1 MLKIACNK
9 RPVPADKLESIAVDI
24 EKEIEELSG
33 AEVASN
39 YIGELVM
46 KYLKELDEVAYI
58 RFASVYK
65 KFKDLDEFKD
75 QIDKFTL

>member
-1 MLKIACNK
+1 
-9 RPVPADKLESIAVDI
+9 
-24 EKEIEELSG
+24 
-33 AEVASN
+33 
-39 YIGELVM
+39 VM

-75 QIDKFTL
+75 QIDRFSL